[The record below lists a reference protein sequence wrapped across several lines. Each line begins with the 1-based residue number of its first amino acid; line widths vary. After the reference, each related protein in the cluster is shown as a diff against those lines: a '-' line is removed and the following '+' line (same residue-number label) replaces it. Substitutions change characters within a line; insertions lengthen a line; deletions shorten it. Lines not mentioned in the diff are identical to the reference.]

1 DDMRM
6 ERATLIASLVVA
18 LSCTAA
24 RISEPQPGWPRVDSG
39 ESLDDVPREG
49 PLPGVSVLQPPSQ
62 EHCYETGPDVASNLV
77 LSCSWGDGE
86 GLWGA
91 GIPARMLGKPVVVF
105 PFPAGFDLSGCI
117 FCLGP
122 GVGESSRWRG
132 GAVCARETFLQEGIA
147 GIRQVCIT
155 GCVAIHIGESID
167 AKIFKEPHG
176 RFVESLKLKPPT
188 GVDGSNWGCMAD

>member
-1 DDMRM
+1 MRM
-6 ERATLIASLVVA
+6 ERATLIASPGVA

-24 RISEPQPGWPRVDSG
+24 RISEPQPGWLRVDSG
-39 ESLDDVPREG
+39 ESLDDVPREE

-77 LSCSWGDGE
+77 LSCSWGDEE

-91 GIPARMLGKPVVVF
+91 SISARLLAKPLVDF
-105 PFPAGFDLSGCI
+105 PFPEGLDLSGFNFYFDPDVDEI
-117 FCLGP
+117 
-122 GVGESSRWRG
+122 SRWPG

-155 GCVAIHIGESID
+155 GCLAIHISESID